1 MCIRDRNDVD
11 AVAADVADGAVFVTA
26 SDASTFISGDA
37 GLSWTRV
44 ELGSALL
51 ASAAD
56 GTTRAM
62 LSSPF
67 NVTVLRGD
75 DLATTAIDTN
85 PGDRVELLAVN
96 GDEALLLATSEG
108 ALSWIVVEG

>member
-1 MCIRDRNDVD
+1 
-11 AVAADVADGAVFVTA
+11 
-26 SDASTFISGDA
+26 
-37 GLSWTRV
+37 
-44 ELGSALL
+44 
-51 ASAAD
+51 
-56 GTTRAM
+56 M